1 MAQDCVAPAAP
12 EITEGQSA
20 TLEQMLAAQKSVMEF
35 QAANLA
41 YMSCLEPQLTAA
53 EAAAKAATD
62 ATREQAVKDYQVI
75 QDTYNAAVSKQE
87 EVAGK
92 FNTEIRDYKAA
103 NPGRSKSPSPGRR
116 NIPCRAAIAHSTVT
130 DLAKLRGLSTSVPFC
145 RAT

>member
-1 MAQDCVAPAAP
+1 MFCRQSVEDPAMKTLRLAALTLALASTGSMAQDCVAPAAP

-20 TLEQMLAAQKSVMEF
+20 TLEQMLAAQKSVKEF

-75 QDTYNAAVSKQE
+75 QDTYNAAVSKEE

-103 NPGRSKSPSPGRR
+103 NPG
-116 NIPCRAAIAHSTVT
+116 
-130 DLAKLRGLSTSVPFC
+130 
-145 RAT
+145 